1 MKIEIRIQISQAG
14 THQFFSSRGNKSFA
28 MQMMFPV
35 PILPLIHL
43 DRQTVWALESDP
55 VHKSFLQLPYQGKR
69 IFLSRWGIQCRFDRA
84 EDQSVFGPYHGNKNG
99 RFLPGIQVAFVDL
112 RKNIAFKNAPDIAP
126 RSRASGLPHF
136 RR

>member
-55 VHKSFLQLPYQGKR
+55 VHKSFLQPPYQGRR
-69 IFLSRWGIQCRFDRA
+69 IFYLDGEYSAVLIEQKI
-84 EDQSVFGPYHGNKNG
+84 NL
-99 RFLPGIQVAFVDL
+99 FLVLITVIKMGGSFPAF
-112 RKNIAFKNAPDIAP
+112 R
-126 RSRASGLPHF
+126 
-136 RR
+136 